1 MLIFT
6 LAALGREFVLFN
18 YTPHAS
24 QLHLSR
30 ERFIRDD
37 PNDGELPAVQNGR
50 GMIAARS
57 DRCDPMLI
65 IAQFLWQFPPCQSTN
80 RI

>member
-30 ERFIRDD
+30 ERFIRETTRMMA
-37 PNDGELPAVQNGR
+37 NYLQRKTVAE
-50 GMIAARS
+50 
-57 DRCDPMLI
+57 
-65 IAQFLWQFPPCQSTN
+65 
-80 RI
+80 